1 MIKVVIKFQD
11 DNIIAVDIKGHAV
24 RDAEAVII
32 GEAYDMVCNSVS
44 VLSQSL
50 LIGLES
56 VLKINCSYE
65 IYDGY
70 ISLDLSD
77 IEKEEL
83 LKAQVLLKTFELSLE
98 SIMISL
104 EQSFGKNKRDKYIF
118 LLKEEVEHH
127 VNNEPSIVCS

>member
-11 DNIIAVDIKGHAV
+11 DDVIAIDIKGHAV
-24 RDAEAVII
+24 REAEAVII

-65 IYDGY
+65 VYDGY

-77 IEKEEL
+77 LEQEEL

-118 LLKEEVEHH
+118 LLKEEV
-127 VNNEPSIVCS
+127 

>member
-11 DNIIAVDIKGHAV
+11 DNVIAVDIKGHAV

-118 LLKEEVEHH
+118 LLKEEV
-127 VNNEPSIVCS
+127 

>member
-83 LKAQVLLKTFELSLE
+83 LRAQVLLKTFELSLE

-118 LLKEEVEHH
+118 LLKEEV
-127 VNNEPSIVCS
+127 

>member
-56 VLKINCSYE
+56 ILKINCSYE

-118 LLKEEVEHH
+118 LLKEEV
-127 VNNEPSIVCS
+127 

>member
-104 EQSFGKNKRDKYIF
+104 EQSFGKINVINIYF
-118 LLKEEVEHH
+118 FKEEV
-127 VNNEPSIVCS
+127 

>member
-118 LLKEEVEHH
+118 LLKEEV
-127 VNNEPSIVCS
+127 

>member
-11 DNIIAVDIKGHAV
+11 DDIIAIDIKGHAV
-24 RDAEAVII
+24 REAEAVII

-77 IEKEEL
+77 LEEEEL
-83 LKAQVLLKTFELSLE
+83 LRAQVLLKTFELSLE

-118 LLKEEVEHH
+118 LLKEEV
-127 VNNEPSIVCS
+127 

>member
-32 GEAYDMVCNSVS
+32 GEAYDMVFNSVS

-83 LKAQVLLKTFELSLE
+83 LRAQVLLKTFELSLE

-118 LLKEEVEHH
+118 LLKEEV
-127 VNNEPSIVCS
+127 

>member
-32 GEAYDMVCNSVS
+32 GEAYDMVCSSVS

-118 LLKEEVEHH
+118 LLKEEV
-127 VNNEPSIVCS
+127 

>member
-70 ISLDLSD
+70 ISLDLGD

-104 EQSFGKNKRDKYIF
+104 EQSCGKNKRDKYIF
-118 LLKEEVEHH
+118 LLKEEV
-127 VNNEPSIVCS
+127 